1 MYFWTPARD
10 VVVVFCSGTM
20 MIMRIPV
27 RKGEDHEYNNRPAP
41 RPEKSTN
48 VYLTAALVEKDRSL
62 DMNLSVTLDA
72 LLAQATEEKQRQR
85 QQEKADM
92 QVMNAFMEKAG
103 TITDDDFFGS
113 L

>member
-1 MYFWTPARD
+1 MSTI
-10 VVVVFCSGTM
+10 T
-20 MIMRIPV
+20 
-27 RKGEDHEYNNRPAP
+27 AP
-41 RPEKSTN
+41 RHGQKRSTN
-48 VYLTAALVEKDRSL
+48 VYLTAALVEKARSL
-62 DMNLSVTLDA
+62 DMNLSATLDA
-72 LLAQATEEKQRQR
+72 LLAQAIEEKQRQR